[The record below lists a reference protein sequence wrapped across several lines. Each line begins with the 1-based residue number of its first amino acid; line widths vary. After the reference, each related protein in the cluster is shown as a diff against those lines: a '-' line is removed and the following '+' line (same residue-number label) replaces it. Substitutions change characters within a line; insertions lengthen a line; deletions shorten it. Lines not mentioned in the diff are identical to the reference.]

1 MKERESVKETRR
13 KTNAAENENSYQEAA
28 RLTLA
33 LRTLRTILECDIKKT
48 ATKSSEK
55 KKKIHSAHRQQ

>member
-1 MKERESVKETRR
+1 MRGK
-13 KTNAAENENSYQEAA
+13 NATENENSYQEAA

-55 KKKIHSAHRQQ
+55 KENSLGTPTTITLN